1 MLSITTPRQL
11 AHSAERHA
19 LRMTELLG
27 IAQQKIDA
35 LTKERDEAR
44 EQSADRLAILV
55 QIGWTDQSKHFFA
68 LNFSEEQLAIF
79 LEAASLAGETPEEFV
94 VRGCRLLVE
103 GAKA

>member
-1 MLSITTPRQL
+1 MLSITTPRQI
-11 AHSAERHA
+11 AHRAERHA
-19 LRMTELLG
+19 YRMTLALG
-27 IAQQKIDA
+27 LAQEKIET
-35 LTKERDEAR
+35 LTFERDLAR
-44 EQSADRLAILV
+44 AESADRLAILA

>member
-1 MLSITTPRQL
+1 MLDLITVRQQVER
-11 AHSAERHA
+11 AERDNWNLYREAEA
-19 LRMTELLG
+19 LKEL
-27 IAQQKIDA
+27 ASK
-35 LTKERDEAR
+35 LTFERDLAR
-44 EQSADRLAILV
+44 AESADRLAILA